1 MDFGASTR
9 ATAVGAYHVTARSDA
24 AATRGSIPVELPT
37 AQTVQSA
44 AAGEAVQLDL
54 QARSEQA
61 RRDDAAAKQN
71 AVSDRQAAR
80 QRERNL
86 RDLIER
92 RIVIEPRTREV
103 VIQKKNRVTGETVS
117 QLPDETLLRL
127 RIYSRELAEKARLA
141 DETSAHHYIE
151 RTA

>member
-9 ATAVGAYHVTARSDA
+9 AAAVGAYHVTARSDA
-24 AATRGSIPVELPT
+24 TATRGSIPVELPA

-61 RRDDAAAKQN
+61 RRDDAMAKQS
-71 AVSDRQAAR
+71 AVSDRQVAR
-80 QRERNL
+80 QREQDL

-92 RIVIEPRTREV
+92 RIVIEPRTREL

-141 DETSAHHYIE
+141 DETSSRHYIE

>member
-9 ATAVGAYHVTARSDA
+9 ATAVGAYHVTARSDV
-24 AATRGSIPVELPT
+24 AATRGSIPVELPP

-61 RRDDAAAKQN
+61 RRDDAMAKQN
-71 AVSDRQAAR
+71 AMLDEQSAR
-80 QRERNL
+80 QRERDL
-86 RDLIER
+86 RDVIER
-92 RIVIEPRTREV
+92 RLVIDPRTRTV
-103 VIQKKNRVTGETVS
+103 VLQKKNKATGETIS
-117 QLPDETLLRL
+117 QLPDEMLLRL
-127 RIYSRELAEKARLA
+127 RIYSRELVERSRQA
-141 DETSAHHYIE
+141 DETTARHYVE

>member
-1 MDFGASTR
+1 
-9 ATAVGAYHVTARSDA
+9 
-24 AATRGSIPVELPT
+24 
-37 AQTVQSA
+37 SA

-61 RRDDAAAKQN
+61 RRDDAMAEQN

-80 QRERNL
+80 QREQHL

-141 DETSAHHYIE
+141 DETSAQHYIE

>member
-24 AATRGSIPVELPT
+24 AATKGSIPVELPP

-44 AAGEAVQLDL
+44 GAGEAVQLDL

-61 RRDDAAAKQN
+61 RRDDAAAKRSAMLDDQ
-71 AVSDRQAAR
+71 SAR
-80 QRERNL
+80 QRERDL
-86 RDLIER
+86 RDVIER
-92 RIVIEPRTREV
+92 RLVIDPRSRT
-103 VIQKKNRVTGETVS
+103 VILQKKNKATGETIS
-117 QLPDETLLRL
+117 QLPDEAILRL
-127 RIYSRELAEKARLA
+127 RIYSRELAERSRQSDQTAVR
-141 DETSAHHYIE
+141 HYVE

>member
-9 ATAVGAYHVTARSDA
+9 ATAVSAYHVTARNDA
-24 AATRGSIPVELPT
+24 AATRGSIPVELPA

-61 RRDDAAAKQN
+61 RRDDAMAKQS

-103 VIQKKNRVTGETVS
+103 VIQKKNRVTGETVW
-117 QLPDETLLRL
+117 QLPDEALLRL
-127 RIYSRELAEKARLA
+127 RIYSRELAEQARLA
-141 DETSAHHYIE
+141 DETSTRHYIE

>member
-24 AATRGSIPVELPT
+24 VATKGSIPVELPA

-61 RRDDAAAKQN
+61 RRDDAMAKQN
-71 AVSDRQAAR
+71 AVADRHAAR
-80 QRERNL
+80 QREQDL

-127 RIYSRELAEKARLA
+127 RIYSRELAEKARLS
-141 DETSAHHYIE
+141 DETSAQHYVE